1 MGTRSPRGG
10 RGTGSELPGTGGEG
24 LGYGR
29 GKGIGSGNG
38 NGFGEG
44 DGNGGTVK
52 GTGEGGIRIA
62 SNRGIPFGDV
72 SGLLLGDANGGR
84 GTGGG
89 PGGIGR
95 GAIFGPKLVSGGGG
109 GGRLRIVY
117 ALDISG
123 SMRDGNKIG
132 KAQEAMRKA
141 LSELKPYDSFN
152 IVTFKHDVYKMADGL
167 LPANPQNIQRGLDY
181 VNHIEIGDGTNL
193 SGALDLALSMPGA
206 THIFVASDGEP
217 NGGIN
222 DFGELRKFVL
232 NRNTAKVKILT
243 LAIGQGENSQTVVNM
258 ARFYTALATDGEAGH
273 PQVVHG
279 TSEKTRL
286 FRLDSAQMEGIRAAL
301 AGVVSRGTAAG
312 SRVEGLLLAGK
323 TGTAQSG
330 ATTGDHAWFVGFAP
344 ANDPRIVVAVM
355 IEFGGHGTRAAHIAS
370 KIIEHYLRV
379 TTRNLID
386 TNGD

>member
-243 LAIGQGENSQTVVNM
+243 LAIGQGEQFKGMALLKGVAEDNNGTFSYVNV
-258 ARFYTALATDGEAGH
+258 
-273 PQVVHG
+273 Q
-279 TSEKTRL
+279 
-286 FRLDSAQMEGIRAAL
+286 
-301 AGVVSRGTAAG
+301 
-312 SRVEGLLLAGK
+312 
-323 TGTAQSG
+323 
-330 ATTGDHAWFVGFAP
+330 
-344 ANDPRIVVAVM
+344 
-355 IEFGGHGTRAAHIAS
+355 
-370 KIIEHYLRV
+370 
-379 TTRNLID
+379 LIKQ
-386 TNGD
+386 